1 MPTTPQDSPSDAAF
15 VSKLT
20 NFQPRLRGYCQ
31 AALGRGEEA
40 AEALQRSNITLWKK
54 SSEWEPEKG
63 FSRWAISIARYEV
76 LSVVRDR
83 QRTNR
88 RYVFDSDVAEQMIDE
103 ASERV
108 EAASA
113 RQEALESCLS
123 GISQKN
129 RDLLSAYFV
138 RGETLQEIATTTG
151 RGLSALKVAMMRL
164 RRSLRSCIETQLGK
178 EASA

>member
-1 MPTTPQDSPSDAAF
+1 
-15 VSKLT
+15 
-20 NFQPRLRGYCQ
+20 
-31 AALGRGEEA
+31 
-40 AEALQRSNITLWKK
+40 
-54 SSEWEPEKG
+54 
-63 FSRWAISIARYEV
+63 
-76 LSVVRDR
+76 VRDR
-83 QRTNR
+83 QRKNS